1 MKKTLIKF
9 PQEYTQSVY
18 GSVAESHDRWR
29 RADGGCLADGLRPT
43 AQAPVAGHLYTGA
56 VQGTCH
62 VNGGREAKNEHTK
75 LTAAHLS
82 VLEGL
87 AASRQYSHTQRQ
99 KRRMI
104 SVSIHCQAVY
114 WLNSGMRLIGE
125 LRGGNKGDFACI
137 CEDAQGDRVEL
148 PSNCNG
154 QYTYS
159 WVTFLHSA
167 RACSKRFA

>member
-87 AASRQYSHTQRQ
+87 AASRHAAPKAENDQRFHTLSSSLLVKFRN
-99 KRRMI
+99 
-104 SVSIHCQAVY
+104 ALD
-114 WLNSGMRLIGE
+114 W
-125 LRGGNKGDFACI
+125 
-137 CEDAQGDRVEL
+137 RVE
-148 PSNCNG
+148 G
-154 QYTYS
+154 RKQ
-159 WVTFLHSA
+159 
-167 RACSKRFA
+167 RRFCVYLWRRPGGSGWAAQ